1 MRESWEATGR
11 RAARWARAPRRTPR
25 LVTRI
30 LVVALA
36 LVVVGGLGVFLDRTV
51 GRSGRGAVSSAEVTS
66 GAWFCPHG
74 GGPSWRGWVV
84 VANPGERPVSV
95 RATTFGEGGLL
106 GEQSIQVPAQTQVYR
121 TVPVEEAGAATEI
134 EFFGGWVGAS
144 FVLSAGGDESGVA
157 ASECQGASRDDWFVM
172 DQPTGR
178 SEGAYTVVMNPFFG
192 PAEFDVVI
200 RTPRRTVRP
209 SVLSPY
215 VLGPRRSVALRIN
228 RFALEA
234 PGEETITV
242 EINQRIGRV
251 VAGSLGVVTDGI
263 RTEGGVAGQK
273 RWLIPARATEPSTLL
288 LVNPASL
295 RAVLSVV
302 AEDKGSEQP
311 LFEGKRLR
319 IPPGGVAGED
329 LGAVENAALVLESRN
344 GREVASGVVVEAGE
358 ADSAAVGG
366 VLRAEEAWLVLPG
379 TPPEGGRQLLIL
391 QNPART
397 EASVRVSFIGPDGP
411 FDGAEVGS
419 ARVPGGRTV
428 EIEIPT
434 GPEGDPLT
442 AVVETERGTVVAA
455 QTSYSGDDT
464 GYASSVGLP
473 MREEGAGQ

>member
-1 MRESWEATGR
+1 MAL
-11 RAARWARAPRRTPR
+11 A
-25 LVTRI
+25 V
-30 LVVALA
+30 VVA
-36 LVVVGGLGVFLDRTV
+36 GGLGVLLDRTV
-51 GRSGRGAVSSAEVTS
+51 GRSGSGSVSSAEVTS

-84 VANPGERPVSV
+84 VTNPGDQLVSV

-106 GEQSIQVPAQTQVYR
+106 GEQSIRIPPQTQVYR
-121 TVPVEEAGAATEI
+121 TVPVDETGAATEI

-209 SVLSPY
+209 GVLTPY

-234 PGEETITV
+234 PGEETVTV

-263 RTEGGVAGQK
+263 RTEGGVGGQK

-295 RAVLSVV
+295 RAALSVI
-302 AEDKGSEQP
+302 AEEKASEQP
-311 LFEGKRLR
+311 LFGGKRVR
-319 IPPGGVAGED
+319 VPPGGVLGED
-329 LGAVENAALVLESRN
+329 LGAVNNASLVLESTN
-344 GREVASGVVVEAGE
+344 GRQVATGVVVEAE
-358 ADSAAVGG
+358 EKDSAAVGG
-366 VLRAEEAWLVLPG
+366 VLRAEDAWLVLPG
-379 TPPEGGRQLLIL
+379 TPPDGGRQLLIL

-397 EASVRVSFIGPDGP
+397 EASVRLSFIGPDGP
-411 FDGAEVGS
+411 FRGAEVGS
-419 ARVPGGRTV
+419 VQVPGGRTV
-428 EIEIPT
+428 EREIPA
-434 GPEGDPLT
+434 GPGGQPLSVIVR
-442 AVVETERGTVVAA
+442 AERGTVVAA
-455 QTSYSGDDT
+455 QTSYSADET

-473 MREEGAGQ
+473 MRDEE

>member
-1 MRESWEATGR
+1 MREAWGATGR
-11 RAARWARAPRRTPR
+11 RAARWARAPRPTPR
-25 LVTRI
+25 LPARM

-36 LVVVGGLGVFLDRTV
+36 FVVVGGLGVFLDRTV
-51 GRSGRGAVSSAEVTS
+51 GRSASDAASSGELTS

-74 GGPSWRGWVV
+74 GGSSWRGWVIV
-84 VANPGERPVSV
+84 GNPGGRRVSV
-95 RATTFGEGGLL
+95 RATTFGESGVLQ
-106 GEQSIQVPAQTQVYR
+106 EQSIAVPPRTQVYR
-121 TVPVEEAGAATEI
+121 TVPADETGAATEI
-134 EFFGGWVGAS
+134 EFFGGWVGAA
-144 FVLSAGGDESGVA
+144 FVVSAGGEEAGVA

-172 DQPTGR
+172 DQPTGP
-178 SEGAYTVVMNPFFG
+178 SESAYTVVMNPFFG

-234 PGEETITV
+234 PGEETVTV

-251 VAGSLGVVTDGI
+251 VAGSLGVVPDGI
-263 RTEGGVAGQK
+263 RTEGGVGTRK

-295 RAVLSVV
+295 RAVLSGV
-302 AEDKGSEQP
+302 AEEKASEQP

-319 IPPGGVAGED
+319 LPPGAVAGED
-329 LGAVENAALVLESRN
+329 LGAIDKAALVLESTN
-344 GREVASGVVVEAGE
+344 GREVATGVVVEAEKG
-358 ADSAAVGG
+358 DSAAIGG
-366 VLRAEEAWLVLPG
+366 VLRPEEGWLVLPG

-411 FDGAEVGS
+411 FVGREVGS
-419 ARVPGGRTV
+419 VRVPGGRTV
-428 EIEIPT
+428 EMEIPA
-434 GPEGDPLT
+434 GPEGNPLT
-442 AVVETERGTVVAA
+442 AVVEAERGTVVAA
-455 QTSYSGDDT
+455 QTSYSGDDL

-473 MREEGAGQ
+473 MREEE

>member
-1 MRESWEATGR
+1 MREGWEAPGR
-11 RAARWARAPRRTPR
+11 RAARWARGPRPTPR

-36 LVVVGGLGVFLDRTV
+36 FVVTGGLGVLLDRTV
-51 GRSGRGAVSSAEVTS
+51 RRSGSGAVSSAEVTS

-84 VANPGERPVSV
+84 VTNPGDGLVSV

-106 GEQSIQVPAQTQVYR
+106 GEQSIRIPAQTQVYR
-121 TVPVEEAGAATEI
+121 TIPVGEAGAATEI

-144 FVLSAGGDESGVA
+144 FVLSGGGDESGVA
-157 ASECQGASRDDWFVM
+157 ASECQGTSRDDWFVM

-209 SVLSPY
+209 GVLTPY
-215 VLGPRRSVALRIN
+215 VLGPRRSVALKIN

-234 PGEETITV
+234 PGEETVTV

-288 LVNPASL
+288 LVNPGSL
-295 RAVLSVV
+295 RAVLSVI
-302 AEDKGSEQP
+302 AEERASEQP

-319 IPPGGVAGED
+319 VQPGGVAGED
-329 LGAVENAALVLESRN
+329 LGAVENASLVLESTN
-344 GREVASGVVVEAGE
+344 GRQVATGVVVEAE
-358 ADSAAVGG
+358 EKDSAAVGG
-366 VLRAEEAWLVLPG
+366 VLRAEDAWLVLPG
-379 TPPEGGRQLLIL
+379 TPPDGGRQLLIL

-397 EASVRVSFIGPDGP
+397 AASVRLSFIGPDGP
-411 FDGAEVGS
+411 FRGAETGS
-419 ARVPGGRTV
+419 VQVPGGRTV
-428 EIEIPT
+428 ETEIPA
-434 GPEGDPLT
+434 GPEGKPLT
-442 AVVETERGTVVAA
+442 VVVRAERGTVVAA

-473 MREEGAGQ
+473 MREEE

>member
-1 MRESWEATGR
+1 MRDAWGATGR
-11 RAARWARAPRRTPR
+11 RAARWTRAPRPTPK
-25 LVTRI
+25 LITRI
-30 LVVALA
+30 LVVAVAFVL
-36 LVVVGGLGVFLDRTV
+36 LGGLGVVLDRTV
-51 GRSGRGAVSSAEVTS
+51 GRGGEDAVSSAELTS

-74 GGPSWRGWVV
+74 GGSSWRGWVV

-95 RATTFGEGGLL
+95 RATTFGQGGQLQQ
-106 GEQSIQVPAQTQVYR
+106 QSIEVPAQTQVYR
-121 TVPVEEAGAATEI
+121 TVPVNEVGAATQI

-172 DQPTGR
+172 DQPTGP

-209 SVLSPY
+209 SVLTPY
-215 VLGPRRSVALRIN
+215 VLGARRSVALRIN

-234 PGEETITV
+234 PGEETVTV

-251 VAGSLGVVTDGI
+251 VAGSLGVVPDGI
-263 RTEGGVAGQK
+263 RTEGGVDGQK
-273 RWLIPARATEPSTLL
+273 RWLIPARASEPSTLL

-295 RAVLSVV
+295 RAVLSVI
-302 AEDKGSEQP
+302 AEEKASEQP

-329 LGAVENAALVLESRN
+329 LGAVEDASLVLESTN
-344 GREVASGVVVEAGE
+344 GRNVATGVVVEAGE
-358 ADSAAVGG
+358 GDSAAVGG
-366 VLRAEEAWLVLPG
+366 VLRAEDAWLVLPG
-379 TPPEGGRQLLIL
+379 TPPDGGRQLLIL

-397 EASVRVSFIGPDGP
+397 EATVRLSFIGPDGP
-411 FDGAEVGS
+411 FGRAEVGS

-434 GPEGDPLT
+434 GPEGKPLT
-442 AVVETERGTVVAA
+442 AVVKTERGTVVAA
-455 QTSYSGDDT
+455 QTSYSEDET

-473 MREEGAGQ
+473 MREEE